1 MTQTHATMESTLEIN
16 RLSLLEK
23 VVRKIIHTRNESFL
37 AEIEALLENE
47 TDDQVWNSL
56 SHPERQYIVE
66 VESEADGRA
75 GRISHEQASQ
85 QIGAL
90 LKR

>member
-16 RLSLLEK
+16 RLS
-23 VVRKIIHTRNESFL
+23 
-37 AEIEALLENE
+37 LLENE

-75 GRISHEQASQ
+75 GRISHEQARQ